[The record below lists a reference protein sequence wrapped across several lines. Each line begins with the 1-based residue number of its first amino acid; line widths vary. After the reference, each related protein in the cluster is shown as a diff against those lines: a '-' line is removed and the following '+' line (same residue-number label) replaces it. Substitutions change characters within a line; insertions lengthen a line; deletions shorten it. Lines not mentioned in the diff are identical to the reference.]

1 MDNASVVSQLKGAER
16 SLKRMQQTLGQQQ
29 VPGLAELGRTRQL
42 REQIDPQ
49 AQGRY
54 TGDVNGQNAMKPGSN
69 GRSPGKQPV
78 ERLGIPLLLAEAPHH
93 VAWTTPA
100 SAVAYA
106 GQNLQMTVQ
115 QDLHV
120 SAGETIATV
129 SGEHVSLFAQSGPLR
144 VIAAQG
150 PVSLQA
156 HDGELELLSE
166 QALTITATDDR
177 IDVLAQTKV
186 VLQAGSSA
194 ITLEGGNITFSCPGE
209 FKVKAGEHPFMG
221 GGSTPASLPPLP
233 AFTIKPD
240 PGRTFESTFAYDQ
253 LRSIA
258 KESTPVEF
266 VMMMAPTF
274 GFDVPARTYMKLQ
287 DALKDGTLQAPEH
300 KVMAGAPYPADY
312 DNDKRIIRVNSMAAD
327 RAATTI
333 EASRELLA
341 VLLHEFAHH
350 VDNVLRNDLAE
361 KDANGKPTLAA
372 DSGKE
377 EGTALA
383 YRLAFFDLEGTHE
396 TEYAQYTSPEY
407 NGALK
412 VNYAEVQAAL
422 KQQGPVAQEANKSE
436 DGRYEGF
443 SAGDGENHDK
453 RPSESFGHRSIEA
466 VLEKA
471 QFTSTER
478 MAIYFGNWLRDYS
491 QLLDPKIVRPPS
503 LPKDLGKHL
512 SRDALTKIVDI
523 LAGGE
528 FHNLRFKNK
537 TQYEV
542 TPARLGVYKPSEHID
557 NPKNIKPEPADPKT
571 IDRDFEPWVTPG
583 SALLEIDPKTSMK
596 RYIMRSRDFM
606 SSELNKAISL
616 GKTPDGMLHFG
627 SALHVLE
634 DYFAHSNFCELSLR
648 KLGHSTVLPWTST
661 ANCTHRYPVVTGM
674 FGSTD
679 VIASLAEP
687 IAHKLFGVESW
698 EFKASTP
705 GDRSDGEKIMLV
717 LLSEHSD
724 QRYYKAFQDFLKLR
738 DRIAR
743 IPGHEYLE
751 RAGWIASAPMRAVLN
766 CYNFVYQQLLLLVG
780 NSVDDAQTMFD
791 SDPNKSGS
799 TDPSHSQ
806 LAKDH
811 DVHPLHTLAA
821 QLAQQ
826 AVLQVGQAMAGRW
839 RGDASRD
846 PVKIAQSYL
855 VHPNDTNWQDA
866 TVAAWA
872 KGHTAAIRRASS
884 ATELEHLH
892 EEHGKHALENIRRVG
907 RYGSDSWDYI
917 TRFYEDLFGE
927 KNQVK
932 SR

>member
-1 MDNASVVSQLKGAER
+1 
-16 SLKRMQQTLGQQQ
+16 
-29 VPGLAELGRTRQL
+29 
-42 REQIDPQ
+42 
-49 AQGRY
+49 
-54 TGDVNGQNAMKPGSN
+54 
-69 GRSPGKQPV
+69 
-78 ERLGIPLLLAEAPHH
+78 
-93 VAWTTPA
+93 
-100 SAVAYA
+100 
-106 GQNLQMTVQ
+106 
-115 QDLHV
+115 
-120 SAGETIATV
+120 
-129 SGEHVSLFAQSGPLR
+129 
-144 VIAAQG
+144 
-150 PVSLQA
+150 
-156 HDGELELLSE
+156 
-166 QALTITATDDR
+166 
-177 IDVLAQTKV
+177 V

-221 GGSTPASLPPLP
+221 GSSTPASLPPLP

-258 KESTPVEF
+258 AQSTPVEF

-287 DALKDGTLQAPEH
+287 DALKDGSLQAPEH

-312 DNDKRIIRVNSMAAD
+312 DNNKRIIRVNSMAAD

-341 VLLHEFAHH
+341 VLLHEFGHH

-372 DSGKE
+372 DGGKE

-422 KQQGPVAQEANKSE
+422 KQQGPVAQETNKSE

-443 SAGDGENHDK
+443 SAGDGQNHDK
-453 RPSESFGHRSIEA
+453 RPNESFGHRSIEA
-466 VLEKA
+466 VLQDA
-471 QFTSTER
+471 RFSPIER
-478 MAIYFGNWLRDYS
+478 QAIYFGNWLRDYS
-491 QLLDPKIVRPPS
+491 QLLDPKIVRPPG
-503 LPKDLGKHL
+503 LPKDLGKYL
-512 SRDALTKIVDI
+512 SRAALTQIVDV
-523 LAGGE
+523 LAGSE
-528 FHNLRFKNK
+528 FHDLRYQNRAEFG
-537 TQYEV
+537 V

-571 IDRDFEPWVTPG
+571 IDKDFEPWVTPG
-583 SALLEIDPKTSMK
+583 SALLQIDPKTSMK

-606 SSELNKAISL
+606 SSELNTAISM
-616 GKTPDGMLHFG
+616 GKTPDGMRHFG

-698 EFKASTP
+698 EFKASKP
-705 GDRSDGEKIMLV
+705 GDRSDGEKIMLI

-821 QLAQQ
+821 QLARQ

-872 KGHTAAIRRASS
+872 KGHAAAIRRASS

-932 SR
+932 TK

>member
-1 MDNASVVSQLKGAER
+1 
-16 SLKRMQQTLGQQQ
+16 
-29 VPGLAELGRTRQL
+29 
-42 REQIDPQ
+42 
-49 AQGRY
+49 
-54 TGDVNGQNAMKPGSN
+54 
-69 GRSPGKQPV
+69 
-78 ERLGIPLLLAEAPHH
+78 
-93 VAWTTPA
+93 
-100 SAVAYA
+100 
-106 GQNLQMTVQ
+106 
-115 QDLHV
+115 
-120 SAGETIATV
+120 
-129 SGEHVSLFAQSGPLR
+129 
-144 VIAAQG
+144 
-150 PVSLQA
+150 
-156 HDGELELLSE
+156 
-166 QALTITATDDR
+166 
-177 IDVLAQTKV
+177 VLAQTKV

-221 GGSTPASLPPLP
+221 GSSTPASLPPLP

-258 KESTPVEF
+258 AQSTPIEF

-274 GFDVPARTYMKLQ
+274 GFDVPARTYMRLQ
-287 DALKDGTLQAPEH
+287 DALKDGSLQAPEH

-312 DNDKRIIRVNSMAAD
+312 DNSKRIIRVNSMAAD

-341 VLLHEFAHH
+341 VLLHEFGHH
-350 VDNVLRNDLAE
+350 VDNVLRSDLAE

-377 EGTALA
+377 EGAALA

-422 KQQGPVAQEANKSE
+422 KQQGPFAQETNKSE

-443 SAGDGENHDK
+443 SAGDGQNHDK
-453 RPSESFGHRSIEA
+453 RPNESFGHRSIEA
-466 VLEKA
+466 VLGKVG
-471 QFTSTER
+471 FSR
-478 MAIYFGNWLRDYS
+478 SDMNSIYFGNWLRDYS
-491 QLLDPKIVRPPS
+491 QLLDPKIVRPPN
-503 LPKDLGKHL
+503 LPKDLGKYI
-512 SRDALTKIVDI
+512 SRSALTKVVDV
-523 LAGGE
+523 LAGSE
-528 FHNLRFKNK
+528 FYALRRGN
-537 TQYEV
+537 YRNYGV
-542 TPARLGVYKPSEHID
+542 TTDRLGVYRPSEHID
-557 NPKNIKPEPADPKT
+557 NPKNIKPSPPDPRT
-571 IDRDFEPWVTPG
+571 IDPDFEPWITPG
-583 SALLEIDPKTSMK
+583 SDLLKVDPNRSMK
-596 RYIMRSRDFM
+596 RYIVRSSDFM
-606 SSELNKAISL
+606 ESELRKAMSL
-616 GKTPDGMLHFG
+616 GKTPDGMRHFG

-648 KLGHSTVLPWTST
+648 KLGHGKVLPWTAT
-661 ANCTHRYPVVTGM
+661 ATCKHSYPVVTGM

-687 IAHKLFGVESW
+687 IAHKVFGIESW
-698 EFKASTP
+698 EFKASRP
-705 GDRSDGEKIMLV
+705 GDRSDGEKIMLI

-724 QRYYKAFQDFLKLR
+724 NRYYEAFEKFLKLR
-738 DRIAR
+738 DRIAS

-751 RAGWIASAPMRAVLN
+751 RAGWIASAPMRLVLN
-766 CYNFVYQQLLLLVG
+766 SYNFVYQQLLLLVG

-821 QLAQQ
+821 TLASS
-826 AVLQVGQAMAGRW
+826 AVQQVGAAMYKYWQGAATTSPA
-839 RGDASRD
+839 D
-846 PVKIAQSYL
+846 IAKAYL
-855 VHPNDTNWQDA
+855 VHPQDTSWQDG
-866 TVAAWA
+866 VVRAWA
-872 KGHTAAIRRASS
+872 QKHPADIRRAAS

-892 EEHGKHALENIRRVG
+892 EEHGKHALEEIRRVG
-907 RYGSDSWDYI
+907 RYGSKSWDYI
-917 TRFYEDLFGE
+917 TEFYEDLFGE

-932 SR
+932 SKK